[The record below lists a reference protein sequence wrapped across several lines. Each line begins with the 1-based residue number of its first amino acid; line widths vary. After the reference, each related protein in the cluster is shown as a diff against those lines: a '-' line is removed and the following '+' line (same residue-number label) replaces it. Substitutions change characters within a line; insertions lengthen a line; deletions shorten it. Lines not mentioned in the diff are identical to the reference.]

1 MSSEE
6 PAMKIGMEPD
16 PVEDFDREMER
27 AIAAMV
33 QAQVGRGGSVDE
45 ALRRVDRLAEQRL
58 RMNREASCLA
68 A

>member
-1 MSSEE
+1 
-6 PAMKIGMEPD
+6 MKIGMEPD

-33 QAQVGRGGSVDE
+33 QAQVGRGGNVDE
-45 ALRRVDRLAEQRL
+45 ALRRVDRLSEQRL
-58 RMNREASCLA
+58 RMNRQAACLA